1 MIKVQISSLDALAKG
16 CFQFKSNIKVDLG
29 ICGNSNIGTGT
40 GLFVAVF
47 GLQFFC
53 FYARIISFRFP
64 KV

>member
-1 MIKVQISSLDALAKG
+1 MINVQISSLDALAKG

-47 GLQFFC
+47 GLQFFA
-53 FYARIISFRFP
+53 FMLG
-64 KV
+64 